1 MKKNK
6 NLKKSIYGLFII
18 YLIAVTWIILF
29 KMELDI
35 SLLRNM
41 NFRNINWIPF
51 SEPLVVNGKV
61 DVSEMILNTIVFIPF
76 GIYLSMMKEK
86 WNFIQKLL
94 PMFGTSLLYEVMQ
107 YILAIGGSDITDL
120 ITNTL
125 GGILGLGIYFLCFK
139 LLGKN
144 TIKVFYILAVTG
156 TIFMVMLLGLLVIV
170 NL

>member
-1 MKKNK
+1 MNKNN
-6 NLKKSIYGLFII
+6 NLKKLIYGLFVI
-18 YLIAVTWIILF
+18 YLIALTWIILF

-41 NFRNINWIPF
+41 NLRSINLIPF
-51 SEPLVVNGKV
+51 SDPLVINGKV

-76 GIYLSMMKEK
+76 GIYLSMMNGK
-86 WNFIQKLL
+86 WNFIQKVL
-94 PMFGTSLLYEVMQ
+94 PIFGVSLLYEVMQ

-125 GGILGLGIYFLCFK
+125 GGMIGLGIYFLCFK

-156 TIFMVMLLGLLVIV
+156 TIFMVMLLGLLAIA